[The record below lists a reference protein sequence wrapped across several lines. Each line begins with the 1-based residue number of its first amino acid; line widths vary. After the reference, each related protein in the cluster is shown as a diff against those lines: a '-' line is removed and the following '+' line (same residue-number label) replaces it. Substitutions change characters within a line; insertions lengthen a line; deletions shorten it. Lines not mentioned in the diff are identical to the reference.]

1 MAYREIHGAKMTIHS
16 FVHYDCESCSTGFV
30 PMETYPNCP
39 KCSHKSPVVFK
50 DFIEDTLGSASYN
63 TFMSGS
69 FMPVAWSVSGS
80 GDYYYHIA
88 FSFLAYVSKA
98 LGLKGIELYK
108 KNHLSEGEALEL
120 TEQFLNSL
128 NFGDNPY
135 MAPAIRDYL
144 FNLLLRL
151 KDEASRARSK

>member
-1 MAYREIHGAKMTIHS
+1 VATRALW
-16 FVHYDCESCSTGFV
+16 F
-30 PMETYPNCP
+30 
-39 KCSHKSPVVFK
+39 FK
-50 DFIEDTLGSASYN
+50 KFIEATCGSASYN
-63 TFMSGS
+63 VVMSGS

-80 GDYYYHIA
+80 GDYYYQIA
-88 FSFLAYVSKA
+88 FHFLAYVSKA
-98 LGLKGIELYK
+98 LGLKGIDLYK
-108 KNHLSEGEALEL
+108 KNHLSEGEAQEL
-120 TEQFLNSL
+120 TEQFMNSL